1 MRKNLETSNEVP
13 KKTEALLNAYKSKD
27 EIKPKDT
34 ILDVNE
40 VKKNVDLLEKLPTP
54 TGYRLLVL
62 PYAGPQKTKGGIYL
76 SDKTQETIQMTTVCA
91 YVLKVGDLAYKD
103 KEKFPNGAW
112 CSKGDWVIFGR
123 YAGSRFKIEGGE
135 VRILNDDEIIGK
147 INNPEDI
154 LHAY

>member
-1 MRKNLETSNEVP
+1 MIESTETP
-13 KKTEALLNAYKSKD
+13 KRTEALLDAYKAKEEVETVLD
-27 EIKPKDT
+27 PKAIDKST
-34 ILDVNE
+34 LD
-40 VKKNVDLLEKLPTP
+40 KLPNP

-62 PYAGPQKTKGGIYL
+62 PFAGPKKTKGGLYL
-76 SDKTQETIQMTTVCA
+76 ADTTQDTIQMTTVCA

-103 KEKFPNGAW
+103 KEKFPNGPW
-112 CSKGDWVIFGR
+112 CKQGDWIIFGR
-123 YAGSRFKIEGGE
+123 YAGARFKIEGGE